1 MLDFFVLIN
10 LLKSTLIPYP
20 LYIFFKDLRICIP
33 NIYILWE
40 STNHSEQGRWTTL
53 WHARSIRFPRPYHHL
68 TSNFKLYPISHLKPI
83 GTYTGQLNLPYRIY
97 CPNCSLYMSF
107 RTEHCWKKLCL
118 TEAGECKKN
127 ALISLFFYFYFY
139 FLLANRG
146 GIWCPTSGDS
156 ETRAAHERLRT
167 KYSNPKYYTHLVHP
181 GVGLIRPTVLK
192 DRETRLSANGT
203 WQ

>member
-118 TEAGECKKN
+118 TEAGECKKKGFN
-127 ALISLFFYFYFY
+127 FSFFLFLFLFLIGEPG
-139 FLLANRG
+139 R
-146 GIWCPTSGDS
+146 
-156 ETRAAHERLRT
+156 
-167 KYSNPKYYTHLVHP
+167 HLVPH
-181 GVGLIRPTVLK
+181 IRWQWNAGRAWETENEVLK
-192 DRETRLSANGT
+192 SEILYPPCPSGRRLNSSDGT
-203 WQ
+203 EG